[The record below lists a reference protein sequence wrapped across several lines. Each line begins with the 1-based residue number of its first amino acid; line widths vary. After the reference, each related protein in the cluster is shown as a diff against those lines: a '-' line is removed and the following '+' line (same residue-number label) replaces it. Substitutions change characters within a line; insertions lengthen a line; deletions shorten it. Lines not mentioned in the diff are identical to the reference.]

1 MVFSYLKLRKQ
12 EWLTFASAMKIQEK
26 KNLRHLSLDEIKQV
40 LEEQG
45 EKSFRATQVWEW
57 IWQKG
62 AASIDDM
69 SNLSKELRE
78 KLKENFDLYSISV
91 DTIQRSSDG
100 VVKVRFKTS
109 DNFFIEGVLIPAI
122 DRITA
127 CVSSQV
133 GCSLTCTFCATG
145 LMDRERNL
153 THDEIFDQVVQLN
166 KISEEQHS
174 RRLTNIVFMGMGEPL
189 LNYSNVIKA
198 IDKISAP
205 DGLVISPRRITV
217 STAGISKMIR
227 KLADDKVRFRLA
239 LSLHAADDQK
249 RSRLMPINQENN
261 LESLTES
268 LQYFWEKTGNRISF
282 EYVLFEGVNDTLQD
296 AKNLVTLCKKF
307 QLIHVNLIEY
317 NRVQGVPYK
326 GLSFDKMEKFAAI
339 LEGYG
344 LNATIRRSRGRDID
358 AACGQLANKK

>member
-1 MVFSYLKLRKQ
+1 
-12 EWLTFASAMKIQEK
+12 MKIQDK
-26 KNLRHLSLDEIKQV
+26 KNLRHLSLDDIKK
-40 LEEQG
+40 LFEELD
-45 EKSFRATQVWEW
+45 EKPFRATQVWEW

-62 AASIDDM
+62 ALSIDDM
-69 SNLSKELRE
+69 SNLSKDLRT
-78 KLKENFDLYSISV
+78 KLKENFDLYSISI

-100 VVKVRFKTS
+100 VVKVRFKTY
-109 DNFFIEGVLIPAI
+109 DNNFIEGVLIPAV

-166 KISEEQHS
+166 KISEAEHKS
-174 RRLTNIVFMGMGEPL
+174 RLTNIVFMGMGEPL
-189 LNYSNVIKA
+189 LNYSNVLKA
-198 IDKISAP
+198 IDRISAP

-217 STAGISKMIR
+217 STAGISKMIK

-249 RSRLMPINQENN
+249 RSKLMPINQDNN
-261 LESLTES
+261 LESLTEA
-268 LQYFWEKTGNRISF
+268 LQYFWDKTGNRISF
-282 EYVLFEGVNDTLQD
+282 EYVLFEGVNDTLED
-296 AKNLVTLCKKF
+296 AKNLVALCKKF

-326 GLSFDKMEKFAAI
+326 GLSFNKMEQFSSL

-344 LNATIRRSRGRDID
+344 LNATIRRSRGKDID
-358 AACGQLANKK
+358 AACGQLANKN

>member
-1 MVFSYLKLRKQ
+1 
-12 EWLTFASAMKIQEK
+12 MKIQDK
-26 KNLRHLSLDEIKQV
+26 KNLRHLSLDDIKKMFDEID
-40 LEEQG
+40 
-45 EKSFRATQVWEW
+45 EKPFRAQQVWEW

-62 AASIDDM
+62 ALSIDDM
-69 SNLSKELRE
+69 TNLSKELRT

-91 DTIQRSSDG
+91 DTIQRSADG
-100 VVKVRFKTS
+100 VVKVRFKTY
-109 DNFFIEGVLIPAI
+109 DNNFIEGVLIPAV
-122 DRITA
+122 DRVTA

-166 KISEEQHS
+166 KISEESHN

-198 IDKISAP
+198 IDRISAP

-217 STAGISKMIR
+217 STAGISKMIK

-239 LSLHAADDQK
+239 LSLHSADDNK
-249 RSRLMPINQENN
+249 RSKLMPINQDNN
-261 LESLTES
+261 LESLTEA
-268 LQYFWEKTGNRISF
+268 LQYFWDKTGNRISF
-282 EYVLFEGVNDTLQD
+282 EYVLFEGVNDTLED
-296 AKNLVTLCKKF
+296 AKNLVALCKKF

-326 GLSFDKMEKFAAI
+326 GLSFNKMEQFSSI

-344 LNATIRRSRGRDID
+344 LNATIRRSRGKDID
-358 AACGQLANKK
+358 AACGQLANKN